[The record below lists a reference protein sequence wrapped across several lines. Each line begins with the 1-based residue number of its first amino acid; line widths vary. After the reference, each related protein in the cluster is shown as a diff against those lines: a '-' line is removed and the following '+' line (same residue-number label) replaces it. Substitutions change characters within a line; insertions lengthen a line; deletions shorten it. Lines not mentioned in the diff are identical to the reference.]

1 MKLINSFLMMLL
13 LAISAYSSEIQA
25 DTASGIFRYDTAR
38 LLPVDIQL
46 VVPDGQ
52 TVLLSFYSKGD
63 NGLRLLENDFTD
75 AQGYYGG
82 ELQLPIHLN
91 EVTLV
96 VKSANRQDTYTLAV
110 NNMVTYTE

>member
-1 MKLINSFLMMLL
+1 MLL
-13 LAISAYSSEIQA
+13 LAISAFSSGTQA
-25 DTASGIFRYDTAR
+25 DTSGVFRYDTAR

-46 VVPDGQ
+46 VVPDGE